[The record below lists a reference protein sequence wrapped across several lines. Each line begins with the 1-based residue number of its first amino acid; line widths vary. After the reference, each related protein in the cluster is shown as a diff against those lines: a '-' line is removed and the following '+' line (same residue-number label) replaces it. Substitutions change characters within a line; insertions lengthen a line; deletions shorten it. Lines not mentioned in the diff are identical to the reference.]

1 MFKFIFS
8 ILFVFAFSFGVNANN
23 LTVKIFNISNN
34 GIGNSI
40 GTIVVTETKKGLLF
54 EPKLSGLPSGERG
67 FHIHSG
73 SSCEISKDANGN
85 VVSGGAALG
94 HYDPENT
101 KNHLGPNGGGH
112 TGDLP
117 VLLVDKSGNATQS
130 VLLTE
135 YSKLKDI
142 KNLTIMIHNGGD
154 NYSDEPNAL
163 GGGGLRI
170 ACGVIK

>member
-1 MFKFIFS
+1 MLKLMLS
-8 ILFVFAFSFGVNANN
+8 ILFVMIFSFGVRANT
-23 LTVKIFNISNN
+23 LTVKMSNISNN
-34 GIGNSI
+34 GVGQSI
-40 GTIVVTETKKGLLF
+40 GTISITETEKGLLF

-73 SSCEISKDANGN
+73 NSCEISKDVNGN
-85 VVSGGAALG
+85 IVPGGAALG

-101 KNHLGPNGGGH
+101 KHHLGPNGDGH

-117 VLLVDKSGNATQS
+117 VLLVDANGNSTKS
-130 VLLTE
+130 VLLTK
-135 YSKLKDI
+135 YKKLEEI
-142 KNLTIMIHNGGD
+142 QNLTLMIHNGSD